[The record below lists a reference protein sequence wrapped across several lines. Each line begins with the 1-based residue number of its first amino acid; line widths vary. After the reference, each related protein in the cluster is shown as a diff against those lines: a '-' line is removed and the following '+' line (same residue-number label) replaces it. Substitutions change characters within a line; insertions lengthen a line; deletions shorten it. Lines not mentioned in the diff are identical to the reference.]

1 MANCKIISAI
11 CIVIIQIICSFFCVV
26 TPAPIDYFALFEYD
40 YYDHKQKI
48 AKEKYYYETFRG
60 Q

>member
-1 MANCKIISAI
+1 MYCDYSDNM
-11 CIVIIQIICSFFCVV
+11 FNFCVV